1 MTSKWAQRATQPL
14 RLADVTIKLT
24 MPRIGLVD
32 LSAGC
37 GYTTAVRDGGANAA
51 IEAKGHNSLKKDEA
65 PLFQAGDMPTAQP
78 VSERRL
84 AACGPQG
91 LLRCWV
97 HTPLEA
103 MAGQHQ
109 QQRSPHDGGPGI
121 RRA

>member
-1 MTSKWAQRATQPL
+1 VDAEVVPCPPERYAT
-14 RLADVTIKLT
+14 
-24 MPRIGLVD
+24 
-32 LSAGC
+32 AGHMQQLKRKD
-37 GYTTAVRDGGANAA
+37 TTYEKN
-51 IEAKGHNSLKKDEA
+51 KA
-65 PLFQAGDMPTAQP
+65 PLFQAWDMPTAQP

-84 AACGPQG
+84 AARGPQG